1 MQATTHVP
9 KILKKLAETKGTR
22 VWDDAFRSYNDPRFV
37 SFEGITRFKD
47 FYLNCVQISLRE
59 ELPKLISYNRFVEL
73 MRDAVIPLVIL
84 LNCYKGKQTDTLTQ
98 QSWKVCH
105 NLRTSRNKVF
115 KGIARQTISWQTSSQ
130 GSWLMSS
137 TRYIS
142 WKNRLTG
149 LLLTSN

>member
-37 SFEGITRFKD
+37 SFEGITGFKD
-47 FYLNCVQISLRE
+47 FYLNCVQISFRE

-84 LNCYKGKQTDTLTQ
+84 LNCCKGKQTGTLTQ
-98 QSWKVCH
+98 QKAGKVCH
-105 NLRTSRNKVF
+105 NLRTSRNKVL
-115 KGIARQTISWQTSSQ
+115 KGVAQRGKT
-130 GSWLMSS
+130 S
-137 TRYIS
+137 TRMVL
-142 WKNRLTG
+142 WPQ
-149 LLLTSN
+149 

>member
-37 SFEGITRFKD
+37 SFEGITGFKD
-47 FYLNCVQISLRE
+47 FYLNCVQISPRE

-84 LNCYKGKQTDTLTQ
+84 LNCCKGKQTGTLTQ
-98 QSWKVCH
+98 QKAGKV
-105 NLRTSRNKVF
+105 LS
-115 KGIARQTISWQTSSQ
+115 
-130 GSWLMSS
+130 
-137 TRYIS
+137 
-142 WKNRLTG
+142 
-149 LLLTSN
+149 